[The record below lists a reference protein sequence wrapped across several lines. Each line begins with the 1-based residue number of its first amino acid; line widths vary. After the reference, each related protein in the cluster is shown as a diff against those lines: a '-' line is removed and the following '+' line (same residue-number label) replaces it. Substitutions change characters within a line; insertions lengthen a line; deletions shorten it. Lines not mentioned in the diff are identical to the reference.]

1 MFNEIYVLYFNQRI
15 HVKNRQ
21 TPTTEAF
28 RTAFNIYLSETE
40 SEKRRNLEK
49 IVAQEQI
56 IETLTHELASLKVKK
71 KNFVIRIFEGLLK
84 DVQFT
89 WRFFRNPL
97 PHLY

>member
-1 MFNEIYVLYFNQRI
+1 M
-15 HVKNRQ
+15 K
-21 TPTTEAF
+21 TPTTENF

-40 SEKRRNLEK
+40 SEKKSWEK
-49 IVAQEQI
+49 IMAQEQI
-56 IETLTHELASLKVKK
+56 IETLTNELTLLKVKK
-71 KNFVIRIFEGLLK
+71 KNFVIRIFENLFK